1 MWRHYTK
8 YHFYKAL
15 KIGLSPTF
23 DLTYV
28 YPLSILEPSRS
39 LWSSQHMCSLSKL
52 VYYTSK
58 NNQACN
64 HRHFYDLYQTEVVK
78 DITFECK
85 LLITY
90 KSRFKTSVVLN
101 FRHFRPRSSPGHAC
115 RLTPHWVERGIDNS
129 VDDLD
134 YLISYNGG
142 ELLGLLI
149 S

>member
-15 KIGLSPTF
+15 EIGLSPTF

-52 VYYTSK
+52 VYYTSTIRFATTAISMIYIK
-58 NNQACN
+58 RKRSKILHLNVNC
-64 HRHFYDLYQTEVVK
+64 
-78 DITFECK
+78 
-85 LLITY
+85 Y
-90 KSRFKTSVVLN
+90 KSRFKTSVVFN

-115 RLTPHWVERGIDNS
+115 RLTPHWVERSIDNS

-149 S
+149 L

>member
-1 MWRHYTK
+1 MWRH

-15 KIGLSPTF
+15 EIGLSPTF

-78 DITFECK
+78 DTTFECK

-101 FRHFRPRSSPGHAC
+101 FRHFRPRSSHAC
-115 RLTPHWVERGIDNS
+115 RLTPHWVERSIDNS

-149 S
+149 L